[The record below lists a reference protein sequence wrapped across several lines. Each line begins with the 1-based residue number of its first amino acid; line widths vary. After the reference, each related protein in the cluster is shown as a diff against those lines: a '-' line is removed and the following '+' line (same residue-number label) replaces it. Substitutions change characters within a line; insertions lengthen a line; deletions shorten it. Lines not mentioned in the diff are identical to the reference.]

1 MVIKEK
7 KMNRIKDMT
16 DMVVPYI
23 KKPVQDTFKKT
34 VKRIPVVTQS
44 TWLLRAFGFYK
55 IPLLAFTWPKVLQL
69 DKQKSI
75 LKIPLT
81 YRTKNH
87 LNVMYF
93 GALNIGAEVVIA
105 LHVIQEIE
113 STGEQIDFLFKD
125 FKANFLKRAESDV
138 QFICEE
144 GESIRNLI
152 NQAAQSVERQNATFK
167 CYAITP
173 DKTGEEKVAEFELT
187 LSVKKRKNKESEKS
201 N

>member
-1 MVIKEK
+1 
-7 KMNRIKDMT
+7 MNRIKDMT
-16 DMVVPYI
+16 DMVVPYL
-23 KKPVQDTFKKT
+23 KKPVQDTIRKS
-34 VKRIPVVTQS
+34 VRRIPIVTQS

-105 LHVIQEIE
+105 LHVLQEIE
-113 STGEQIDFLFKD
+113 ATGEQIDFLFKD
-125 FKANFLKRAESDV
+125 YKASFLKRAEADV
-138 QFICEE
+138 HFVCED
-144 GESIRNLI
+144 GEAIRSLI
-152 NQAAQSVERQNATFK
+152 QQAVQSPERQNATFK
-167 CYAITP
+167 CYALTP
-173 DKTGEEKVAEFELT
+173 DKTGETKVAEFELT
-187 LSVKKRKNKESEKS
+187 LSVKMRK
-201 N
+201 